1 MTVAGLRFRN
11 KAYSATPTVTKNG
24 VFIFDGNPVDYH
36 EWEFRTELG
45 KVAFERQE
53 KRRKKQEKK
62 SREESFESSGGPEGG
77 RAERSPHA
85 EARAPAEGEGFL
97 GSVPS
102 TDRPAAVT
110 PSEMTYESSSD
121 DGSVETELRVM
132 EGLRGDA
139 FQKAQD
145 IGIAALSAPGGL
157 RTLIAEIRAMVFPFG
172 TLEAQALFRS
182 GQALRGPLSRQDP

>member
-62 SREESFESSGGPEGG
+62 SREESFE
-77 RAERSPHA
+77 
-85 EARAPAEGEGFL
+85 
-97 GSVPS
+97 
-102 TDRPAAVT
+102 
-110 PSEMTYESSSD
+110 
-121 DGSVETELRVM
+121 
-132 EGLRGDA
+132 
-139 FQKAQD
+139 
-145 IGIAALSAPGGL
+145 
-157 RTLIAEIRAMVFPFG
+157 
-172 TLEAQALFRS
+172 
-182 GQALRGPLSRQDP
+182 